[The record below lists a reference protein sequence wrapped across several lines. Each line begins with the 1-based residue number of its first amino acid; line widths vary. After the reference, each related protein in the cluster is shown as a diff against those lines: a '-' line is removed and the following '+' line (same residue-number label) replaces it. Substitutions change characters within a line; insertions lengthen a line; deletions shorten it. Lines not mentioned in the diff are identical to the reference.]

1 MIVLKSDRRELLSIL
16 NDEEKKLVLFILDHF
31 SNPSDRRKLPSILN
45 YEETKLVL
53 FILDHFSNPGDK
65 ALGLSEK
72 DLQLMRKMH
81 LNLLTHKN

>member
-1 MIVLKSDRRELLSIL
+1 MIVLKTDRRERLSIL
-16 NDEEKKLVLFILDHF
+16 NDEETKLVLFILDHF
-31 SNPSDRRKLPSILN
+31 SDSGNKALGP